1 MGAWFLATAFSNFL
15 AGLIA
20 QLTGVSAE
28 GVEAQV
34 IPSPRDTVHL
44 YGDVFGQIALIA
56 VVSALVCLAL
66 SPLLTRW
73 MHSNVGDDAESAP
86 GNPEAGRPRAAVP

>member
-28 GVEAQV
+28 GAETQTVPP
-34 IPSPRDTVHL
+34 PSDTVHL

-56 VVSALVCLAL
+56 IASALVCLAL

-73 MHSNVGDDAESAP
+73 MHAE
-86 GNPEAGRPRAAVP
+86 E